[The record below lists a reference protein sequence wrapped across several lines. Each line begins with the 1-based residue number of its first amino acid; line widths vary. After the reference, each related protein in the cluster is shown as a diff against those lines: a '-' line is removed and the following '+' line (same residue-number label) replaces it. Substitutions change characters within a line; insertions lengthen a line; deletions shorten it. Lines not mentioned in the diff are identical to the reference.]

1 MAALTWG
8 GGAAYHRFNPHE
20 NQGFMIT
27 ETISHYRVLSQLGG
41 TGADAVYAAEDLD
54 SKRQVAV
61 KFLAPELH
69 TDIAV
74 LERDIQTIAAL
85 HHPNICAIYEAG
97 QSDGQTFVAMELLD
111 GETLKRKLNG
121 QPLDTE
127 WVLAI
132 GMQVADALDA
142 AHGRG
147 VLHRNIRPATVF
159 LTGQDQAKVLD
170 FGLSQPQC
178 ENKSSQ
184 EDTTRGTAV
193 TASHGMSKSSVVAKV
208 AYTCPE
214 QARGKQ
220 LDARSDLFS
229 LGAVL
234 YEMATGTLPF
244 RGDTP
249 ALVFDALLNRP
260 PVTPTRLNPL
270 LPVKL
275 QTIILKLLAK
285 SRDARYQSAKEV
297 SADLKRVQRELH
309 MDAIAA
315 SATAAPI
322 HPPLRPAATGKV
334 GKYLS
339 AIALLAAV
347 LAGASF
353 LYMKRERTLTEK
365 DAILLT
371 DFVNTT
377 ADPVWDITLK
387 KAVAVDLE
395 QSPYLNVFP
404 EGKARQTLR
413 FMGRPPDDRINLE
426 TGREICQRVG
436 IKAMLTGTIANQGAH
451 YVLNLQAVNA
461 ATGDVL
467 ARADADAGDKRD
479 VLNALHRADSQLRSK
494 LGESLA
500 SVQKYDKM
508 LSEATTPSL
517 EALQAFTSGDWK
529 HGSGDE
535 MGAVPEY
542 QRAIQLDP
550 NFATAYARLGTV
562 YNNLGQSA
570 LSEENRKKAFELR
583 DRASE
588 REKLYIMSH
597 YYADSGQFDKGITAL
612 ELYEQTYPHDSTA
625 PNNLSSIYIQLGQY
639 ENALDKARKAV
650 ELEPDSILG
659 YENLAFAY
667 AGLNRMEEAKATALS
682 GLQHVSNNSELHL
695 ILAGIA
701 WNQNDAPG
709 VERELSASEKAA
721 ANGQIA
727 ALEVRAALAAGHGQ
741 FAQMRLLMQQMQD
754 VAARNNLQEAI
765 ANSDAQRAAWEA
777 LTGFR
782 PRAQQAVNRAL
793 QSSSSPRTTLDAAIS
808 LALLRENDRALKI
821 AEDNA
826 LERPFDTV
834 VQFVTI
840 PLVKA
845 VVAMNQAQPAKAID
859 LLDGAMVYGR
869 SNAGLLY
876 ARGMAYLQA
885 KQAPQ
890 AAQEFQRVI
899 DSRSV
904 TFDPLASLAK
914 LGMARA
920 YAMQGDKAASRMAY
934 QDFFALW
941 KDADSDIPLLKQA
954 KAEYAGVK

>member
-1 MAALTWG
+1 
-8 GGAAYHRFNPHE
+8 
-20 NQGFMIT
+20 MIT

-41 TGADAVYAAEDLD
+41 AGAGAVYAAEDLD

-61 KFLAPELH
+61 KFLAPEPR
-69 TDIAV
+69 TDFAV
-74 LERDIQTIAAL
+74 LERDIQTVAAL

-97 QSDGQTFVAMELLD
+97 QSDGQTFVVMELLE
-111 GETLKRKLNG
+111 GETLKRKLTG

-127 WVLAI
+127 LVLAI
-132 GMQVADALDA
+132 GIQVADALDA

-147 VLHRNIRPATVF
+147 VLHRNIRPATIL
-159 LTGQDQAKVLD
+159 LTEQDQAKVLD

-178 ENKSSQ
+178 ENKSSL
-184 EDTTRGTAV
+184 EETTRGTAV
-193 TASHGMSKSSVVAKV
+193 TATHGMSKSSVVAKV
-208 AYTCPE
+208 AYSCPE

-275 QTIILKLLAK
+275 QTIIVKLLAK

-297 SADLKRVQRELH
+297 STDLKRVQRDLH
-309 MDAIAA
+309 LDAIAA
-315 SATAAPI
+315 SATAAPV
-322 HPPLRPAATGKV
+322 HPPLRPTATGRM

-339 AIALLAAV
+339 AMALLAAV
-347 LAGASF
+347 IAGASF

-365 DAILLT
+365 DALLLT

-377 ADPVWDITLK
+377 ADPVWDVTLK
-387 KAVAVDLE
+387 KAIAVDLE

-436 IKAMLTGTIANQGAH
+436 IKAMLTGTIANQGAQ

-467 ARADADAGDKRD
+467 ARADAQAADKRD

-517 EALQAFTSGDWK
+517 EALQAFTAGDWK
-529 HGSGDE
+529 HAGGDE
-535 MGAVPEY
+535 MGAVPKY

-562 YNNLGQSA
+562 YINLGQAA

-583 DRASE
+583 DRTSE

-597 YYADSGQFDKGITAL
+597 YYADSGQYDKGITAL
-612 ELYEQTYPHDSTA
+612 ELYEQTYPHDSTP

-639 ENALDKARKAV
+639 ENALDKGRKAV
-650 ELEPDSILG
+650 DLEPDSILG

-667 AGLNRMEEAKATALS
+667 AGLNRMEEAKATVLSAL
-682 GLQHVSNNSELHL
+682 QRAPNNSELHL
-695 ILAGIA
+695 LLAGIA
-701 WNQNDAPG
+701 WNQNDTPAL
-709 VERELSASEKAA
+709 ERELGATEKAA
-721 ANGQIA
+721 ANGQIM
-727 ALEVRAALAAGHGQ
+727 ALEVRAALAAGRGQ
-741 FAQMRLLMQQMQD
+741 FAQMRILMQEMQD
-754 VAARNNLQEAI
+754 AAARNNLKEAI

-777 LTGFR
+777 LAGFR
-782 PRAQQAVNRAL
+782 PQAQQAANRAL
-793 QSSSSPRTTLDAAIS
+793 QASPSPHTALNAAIS

-821 AEDNA
+821 ADDNA
-826 LERPFDTV
+826 LERPYDTL

-840 PLVKA
+840 PIVKA
-845 VVAMNQAQPAKAID
+845 VVLMNQAQPEKAID

-876 ARGMAYLQA
+876 GRGLAYLQA
-885 KQAPQ
+885 RQAQQ
-890 AAQEFQRVI
+890 AVQEFQRVI
-899 DSRSV
+899 DNRSV
-904 TFDPLASLAK
+904 TFDPLASLAR

-920 YAMQGDKAASRMAY
+920 YSMQGDKAASRMAY

-941 KDADSDIPLLKQA
+941 KDADQNVPLLKQA
-954 KAEYAGVK
+954 KAEYAAVK